1 MPKFRTESD
10 FDVVESLKALGVQRG
25 FDDDADFGGI
35 ANQRMAINS
44 LVHKLVTIEADEKG
58 VTVAASS
65 AFKLVP
71 ICGMMCG

>member
-44 LVHKLVTIEADEKG
+44 LVTIEADEKG